1 MPVRPGF
8 SGWKGYT
15 VSGFRF
21 RVSGRAGQHSDIGQP
36 AIRSRKSATNCFSD
50 YGLPTTVFPETG
62 NRKPETGNRKPETG
76 NRKPETGNR
85 DYVVGHANA
94 VSAGGCSSRLFAST
108 DGAPPSC
115 HS

>member
-21 RVSGRAGQHSDIGQP
+21 RVSGKAQVSTRISDSPTPQVG
-36 AIRSRKSATNCFSD
+36 SRQRTIFLD
-50 YGLPTTVFPETG
+50 YRLPTTDY
-62 NRKPETGNRKPETG
+62 RKPETGNRY
-76 NRKPETGNR
+76 
-85 DYVVGHANA
+85 YVVGHANA
-94 VSAGGCSSRLFAST
+94 VLAGGCSSRLFAST
-108 DGAPPSC
+108 EGDPPSC